1 MQTSPLRALVARRMC
16 SCKAA
21 PRSARFLSSNAKD
34 QAQFSSPVPSYG
46 SSELLKRRYRL
57 DESFTAKE
65 KAERAATL
73 KRMKW
78 SGYGIAACAV
88 AIIATIAFYPSDASK
103 MNTVKLDAPPPPTPS
118 TVIGESEKQE
128 IEQVPTGTN
137 SVPNFP
143 RIIHLSADAPP
154 ASPAAANEGTQK
166 DVEYQLV
173 GLGIR
178 TVSLFSIQVYVV
190 GLYIAVSDIA
200 ALQKR
205 LVDAAVP
212 PTEAVAT
219 TLVPGEKD
227 KLQELLLDPESG
239 EELWNSILKHGQIR
253 TAWRIVPTRNTDFM
267 HLRDGFVRGITAR
280 AAHFATDKNDPSF
293 QDETFGAAL
302 NDFKSAFGGS
312 ARRKLP
318 KGEILL
324 LARNAPGKLSI
335 WEEAS
340 ATGDRIKMGDIAD
353 ERVGR
358 LLWLGYLAGK
368 TVSSEP
374 TRRSVVE
381 GCMEFAGRPVGTVAT
396 QVI

>member
-1 MQTSPLRALVARRMC
+1 MQTSPLRALIARRVC
-16 SCKAA
+16 NCKTA
-21 PRSARFLSSNAKD
+21 PRLARLLSNSAKD
-34 QAQFSSPVPSYG
+34 RASLSSPVSSYG

-73 KRMKW
+73 RRMKW
-78 SGYGIAACAV
+78 SGYGIAACAI
-88 AIIATIAFYPSDASK
+88 AIIATIALYPSDASTA
-103 MNTVKLDAPPPPTPS
+103 NTIKLDAPPPPTPA
-118 TVIGESEKQE
+118 TIMGEAEKHE
-128 IEQVPTGTN
+128 VEQIPTGTS

-143 RIIHLSADAPP
+143 RIIHLPADPPP
-154 ASPAAANEGTQK
+154 ASPVAANEGTQQ

-178 TVSLFSIQVYVV
+178 TVSLFNIQVYVV
-190 GLYIAVSDIA
+190 GLYVAVSDIA

-227 KLQELLLDPESG
+227 KLQALLLDPERG
-239 EELWNSILKHGQIR
+239 EDLWNSILKNGQIR

-280 AAHFATDKNDPSF
+280 SAHFATHKNDPSF
-293 QDETFGAAL
+293 QDESFGAAL

-324 LARNAPGKLSI
+324 LARDALGTLSV
-335 WEEAS
+335 WEETS

-358 LLWLGYLAGK
+358 LLWLGYVAGK

-374 TRRSVVE
+374 TRQSIIE
-381 GCMEFAGRPVGTVAT
+381 GCIEFAGRPVGTVAT
-396 QVI
+396 QVV